1 MDSDS
6 AASVVASSPDVAS
19 KSRSVAT
26 SVETETVASGLD
38 GRQIFFL
45 FIGSAVFA
53 CLVFAIGV
61 FVGRRIERSAQ
72 AQAAQQSATD
82 PLAILDEIAN
92 AEESLT
98 FHRALSSGTTAPA
111 PRPARVATP
120 SPSDAATR
128 PAAPGNPATARP
140 AAQAAAPSARP
151 APVR

>member
-6 AASVVASSPDVAS
+6 AANVVASSPDVAS
-19 KSRSVAT
+19 KSRSVAIPA
-26 SVETETVASGLD
+26 ETETVASGLD

-45 FIGSAVFA
+45 FVGSAIFA
-53 CLVFAIGV
+53 CVVFAIGV
-61 FVGRRIERSAQ
+61 FVGRKIERGVQ

-111 PRPARVATP
+111 PRPVRAATP
-120 SPSDAATR
+120 TSPSDAAARPTA
-128 PAAPGNPATARP
+128 PAAAPTARP
-140 AAQAAAPSARP
+140 N
-151 APVR
+151 PVR